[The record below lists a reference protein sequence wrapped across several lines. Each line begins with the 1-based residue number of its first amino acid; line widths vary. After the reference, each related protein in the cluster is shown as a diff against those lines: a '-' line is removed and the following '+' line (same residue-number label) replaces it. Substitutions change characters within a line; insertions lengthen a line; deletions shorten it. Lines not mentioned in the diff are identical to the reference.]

1 LVKEKAL
8 KKVLISGCLYGDLV
22 RYDGKPVDFKEPLF
36 LKWKEEGRLIPF
48 CPEVFGGLEVPRSD
62 CQRRGDKVFNR
73 LGEDVTEEFIK
84 GSREAVRIAKEN
96 DIAFAIMKER
106 SPTCGSSII
115 YDGTFSGNRI
125 PGEGVAVEMLRKQG
139 FLVFNED
146 SLSEANEVL
155 KALETEEIMANNVK
169 LQEKSID

>member
-1 LVKEKAL
+1 M

-22 RYDGKPVDFKEPLF
+22 RYDGMPVDYKDPLF
-36 LKWKEEGRLIPF
+36 LKWKEEGRLISF
-48 CPEVFGGLEVPRSD
+48 CPEVFGGLLVPRSD

-84 GSREAVRIAKEN
+84 GSKEAVRIAKEN
-96 DIAFAIMKER
+96 NIAFAIMKER

-125 PGEGVAVEMLRKQG
+125 PGEGVAVEMLREQG

-146 SLSEANEVL
+146 SLLEAEKVL
-155 KALETEEIMANNVK
+155 EALEAQETMAKNVK